1 METDLLTNVRGNV
14 QSLRNMWTTKV
25 QEEQKLL
32 KPRPTVYRS
41 QQQVLQKQSIKI
53 EIQSPA
59 SVDETIVN
67 KKPTVT
73 FDDAG
78 KIILNCNIQCYS
90 FS

>member
-14 QSLRNMWTTKV
+14 QNLRNMWTTKV
-25 QEEQKLL
+25 EGEQKL

-41 QQQVLQKQSIKI
+41 QSQVPAPPQKQSIKI
-53 EIQSPA
+53 KIQSPA
-59 SVDETIVN
+59 SVDEIILN

-78 KIILNCNIQCYS
+78 KILLNC
-90 FS
+90 